1 MSSVVAYIGLGS
13 NLNHPAE
20 QLCLALEGLG
30 QWPGIGVQNCS
41 SYYMSAP
48 VGAAYQG
55 QPDYVN
61 AVAEIVTSLSASE
74 LLAALLAIELQFG
87 RSRVIANA
95 ARTLDLD
102 LLLYGQ
108 DEIDLP
114 GLQVPHP
121 RMHERA
127 FVLEPLFE
135 IAPHLEIPVR
145 GTVADLLKMC
155 HHQRLQRLEMA

>member
-1 MSSVVAYIGLGS
+1 MSSVLAYIGLGS
-13 NLNHPAE
+13 NLNRPAE
-20 QLCLALEGLG
+20 QLNLAMEGLG
-30 QWPGIGVQNCS
+30 QWPGIVVESCS

-48 VGAAYQG
+48 VGDAYQG

-61 AVAEIVTSLSASE
+61 AVAEIVTSLSATE

-87 RSRVIANA
+87 RSRVVANA

-135 IAPHLEIPVR
+135 IAPRLEIPAR
-145 GTVADLLKMC
+145 GAVADLLKMC

>member
-1 MSSVVAYIGLGS
+1 MNSVIAYIGLGS
-13 NLNHPAE
+13 NLNQPAE
-20 QLCLALEGLG
+20 QLRLALEGLA
-30 QWPGIGVQNCS
+30 QCPGIIVGGCS
-41 SYYMSAP
+41 SYYTSAP
-48 VGAAYQG
+48 VGEAYQG

-61 AVAEIVTSLSASE
+61 AVAQIVTSLSAPE
-74 LLAALLAIELQFG
+74 LLATLLAIELQFG
-87 RSRVIANA
+87 RSRVVANA

-108 DEIDLP
+108 EEIDMP

-145 GTVADLLKMC
+145 GAVADLLKMC